1 MKVEI
6 VEELRRRCDILM
18 QHAEPKEINT
28 GMSGSLVRFRAALC
42 MIGYPFQNPPSWM
55 DEEYLKP
62 VMTDE
67 EFHSDVYDDFV
78 NSLFEEAY
86 YKINKIEKGT

>member
-1 MKVEI
+1 
-6 VEELRRRCDILM
+6 M
-18 QHAEPKEINT
+18 QHAKPGEIDT
-28 GMSGSLVRFRAALC
+28 GMSGSVIRFRVALC

-67 EFHSDVYDDFV
+67 EFHSDTYDDFV
-78 NSLFEEAY
+78 NLLFEEAY
-86 YKINKIEKGT
+86 YKINNIEKGT